1 MENRCRWILTRITL
15 AELTA
20 LLVIAGHCMVCGARA
35 STRSISST
43 AHFEHR
49 ALLTPNAKDVQN
61 TKKIPRKSRL
71 HLSKIKANP
80 LASNFDR
87 LKNTSNEGFRDLQSI
102 YSWGTSDPSSLHQN
116 ISKHIKTLFS
126 GVLSRRGDSNR

>member
-20 LLVIAGHCMVCGARA
+20 SLVAGHCMVCGARA

-49 ALLTPNAKDVQN
+49 ALLTPNSKDVQN
-61 TKKIPRKSRL
+61 SKKIQTSLVENKSE
-71 HLSKIKANP
+71 S
-80 LASNFDR
+80 F
-87 LKNTSNEGFRDLQSI
+87 GQQFRSVEKYFKQRLQSI
-102 YSWGTSDPSSLHQN
+102 YSWGTSDPSSRVAC
-116 ISKHIKTLFS
+116 IKTYQNTLLWSFIQK
-126 GVLSRRGDSNR
+126 RRL